1 MSFRLILGSH
11 NAKKLR
17 EMKLLLQGLD
27 IELLS
32 LSEIDN
38 PIEVDETGTT
48 FQENAE
54 LKAKEQAVHLNQWVL
69 AEDSGLSVQAIDG
82 QPGIYSARY
91 SGPDATDETNI
102 DKLLEAL
109 QDVPNGKRLAWYTSH
124 MALANPQGE
133 ILLNCEGQCFGQ
145 ILTERR
151 GTGGFGYDPL
161 FELAEYHKTFGEL
174 GDAVKSVL
182 SHRARANRLFV
193 PQLIRLMTELG
204 LGA

>member
-17 EMKLLLQGLD
+17 EMKLLLQGLSID
-27 IELLS
+27 VVGLA
-32 LSEIDN
+32 EIDN

-54 LKAKEQAVHLNQWVL
+54 LKAKEQAIHLNEWVL
-69 AEDSGLSVQAIDG
+69 AEDSGLSVQALNG

-91 SGPDATDETNI
+91 SDPGANDDKNN
-102 DKLLEAL
+102 DKLLDAL
-109 QDVPNGKRLAWYTSH
+109 KDTPEGQRLAWYTSH
-124 MALANPQGE
+124 MALSNPSGE
-133 ILLNCEGQCFGQ
+133 ILINSEGKCFGQ

-174 GDAVKSVL
+174 GDSVKSVL

-193 PQLIRLMTELG
+193 PQLINLIASKG
-204 LGA
+204 LG